1 MKKKALIT
9 TVSALALVAI
19 VGVGSTLAY
28 FTDKDAETNV
38 VTFGH
43 VDIDL
48 TEDTFSSKH
57 PDYKIT
63 GVMPGDTK
71 VKDPAVV
78 AKAGS
83 EDMYIRAKI
92 VYVNIGDEKQGQLER
107 GLLCKH
113 GDGEEGEPEY
123 IPLVESTDW
132 IKGEGEYYY
141 YQYKVEKSGDDQKIP
156 FFDAVSIPAEWDNA
170 VADRTI
176 EIRVYAEAV
185 QADNFD
191 MNLVTRDSGDGEQIV
206 KQIVGW
212 DINEIKQYNAP
223 KQVQPRVEDEQ
234 PAPEPIG

>member
-28 FTDKDAETNV
+28 FTDKDSETNV

-48 TEDTFSSKH
+48 TEDIYSSTH
-57 PDYKIT
+57 TDNKISN
-63 GVMPGDTK
+63 VLPGDFI

-92 VYVNIGDEKQGQLER
+92 VYGNIGAPKREELER
-107 GLLCKH
+107 GLVCWY
-113 GDGEEGEPEY
+113 GDGEEGEPKY

-132 IKGEGEYYY
+132 IKGEDGYYY
-141 YQYKVEKSGDDQKIP
+141 YQYEVEKSDADQQIP
-156 FFDAVSIPAEWDNA
+156 FFDAVIIPAQWDNA

-185 QADNFD
+185 QAANFD
-191 MNLVTRDSGDGEQIV
+191 ENIVTNVDE
-206 KQIVGW
+206 QIVGW
-212 DINEIKQYNAP
+212 KLNEVKKYNAP
-223 KQVQPRVEDEQ
+223 ANQDEQ